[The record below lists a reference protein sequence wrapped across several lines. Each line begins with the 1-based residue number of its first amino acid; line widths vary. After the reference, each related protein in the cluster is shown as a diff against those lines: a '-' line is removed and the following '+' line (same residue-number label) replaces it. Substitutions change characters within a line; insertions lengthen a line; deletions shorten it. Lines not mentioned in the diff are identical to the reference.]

1 MSGGK
6 PSGASARVVLAD
18 DHDLARASLRS
29 LLSGERGVEV
39 VGEATNGEEALE
51 LNRLLKPDLILA
63 DVHMPVLD
71 GLAVTRS
78 VKRESLATRVVIVTL
93 DASPNRLLEAL
104 KAGADAYLLKGT
116 SKRMVVDVVRQA
128 IAGQPLLQSELASYL
143 VLSLQSSPSAW
154 SNSFSEPLTATE
166 LGVLQLCADGR
177 STAEIARALELK
189 RRVLS
194 GYIEQMLAKLG
205 VVRS

>member
-78 VKRESLATRVVIVTL
+78 VKRESLGTRVVIVTL
-93 DASPNRLLEAL
+93 DASPNRLLQAL

-116 SKRMVVDVVRQA
+116 SKRIVVDVVRQA

-177 STAEIARALELK
+177 SSAEIARALELK

>member
-78 VKRESLATRVVIVTL
+78 VKRESLGTRVVIVTL

-116 SKRMVVDVVRQA
+116 SKRIVVDVVRQA

-177 STAEIARALELK
+177 SLAEIARALELK

-194 GYIEQMLAKLG
+194 GYIEQVLAKLG